1 MVKIDFWTKP
11 RQVYNGPQTSNLSQQ
26 QQQTFWS
33 KMIFEQQ
40 NQKKIADFFSEKIY
54 GKKKFWKKFFLEKKF
69 EKFWKKSLREFFQLQ
84 VTIPSTHPVQIS
96 SRSDHCI
103 TLS

>member
-1 MVKIDFWTKP
+1 MTFATIIKGDIIKQKATQVKLTKSMSKGTLLKFVWTT
-11 RQVYNGPQTSNLSQQ
+11 RQVYNGPRTSNLSQQ

-54 GKKKFWKKFFLEKKF
+54 GKKKF
-69 EKFWKKSLREFFQLQ
+69 
-84 VTIPSTHPVQIS
+84 
-96 SRSDHCI
+96 
-103 TLS
+103 